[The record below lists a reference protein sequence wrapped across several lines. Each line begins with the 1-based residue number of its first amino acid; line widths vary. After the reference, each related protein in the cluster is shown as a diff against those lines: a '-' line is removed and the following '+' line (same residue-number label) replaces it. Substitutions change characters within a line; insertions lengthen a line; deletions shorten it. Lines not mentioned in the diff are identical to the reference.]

1 MRSLFAL
8 GDALDQRNSETPEL
22 KVCGSFNYRT
32 GERASTPLMEGS
44 KWSLMCAGVS
54 FHIYSPGQY

>member
-22 KVCGSFNYRT
+22 KVCGSFNYCT

-44 KWSLMCAGVS
+44 KWPLMCAGVG
-54 FHIYSPGQY
+54 FHVYSPGQY